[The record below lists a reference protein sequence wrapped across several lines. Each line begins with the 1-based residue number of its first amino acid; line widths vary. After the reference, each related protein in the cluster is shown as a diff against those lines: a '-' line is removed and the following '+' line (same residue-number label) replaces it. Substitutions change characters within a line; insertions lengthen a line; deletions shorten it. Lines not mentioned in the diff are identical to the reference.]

1 MYKIN
6 QNVPMSAEMPK
17 HGVTGLALRQEDV
30 DLFMDYIIDKEP
42 QQAKIFTEGKE
53 KIEKDT
59 RDAEI
64 YPIEYNAKRLYAIL
78 SKVAKTVNQYFGY
91 EIDGI
96 EKAQVIRYK
105 SPSRGYEYH
114 IDIGPEGTP
123 ATRKI
128 SMSLLLNER
137 YEGGEICFRTGESAS
152 CTKPKVGEVVA
163 FSSFLPHKVK
173 PITKGERYVLVAWFT
188 GPPFR

>member
-1 MYKIN
+1 
-6 QNVPMSAEMPK
+6 MSSELPK
-17 HGVTGLALRQEDV
+17 HGVTGLALKEEDV
-30 DLFMDYIIDKEP
+30 ELFMDYIIDKEP
-42 QQAKIFTEGKE
+42 QEAKIHTGGTEQKNASV
-53 KIEKDT
+53 

-64 YPIEYNAKRLYAIL
+64 YFIDYEAKRLYAIL
-78 SKVAKTVNQYFGY
+78 SRIAKHVNQYFGY

-105 SPSRGYEYH
+105 SPSKGYEYH
-114 IDIGPEGTP
+114 IDLGPEGVS

-128 SMSLLLNER
+128 SVSLLLNDK

>member
-1 MYKIN
+1 MTT
-6 QNVPMSAEMPK
+6 ELPK
-17 HGVTGLALRQEDV
+17 HGVTGLALKQEDV

-42 QQAKIFTEGKE
+42 QQAKVFTGGSE
-53 KIEKDT
+53 KVEKDT

-78 SKVAKTVNQYFGY
+78 SKIAKTVNQYFGY
-91 EIDGI
+91 DIDGI

-123 ATRKI
+123 ATRK
-128 SMSLLLNER
+128 

>member
-1 MYKIN
+1 MIVILYKIN

-91 EIDGI
+91 DIDGI

-137 YEGGEICFRTGESAS
+137 YEGLTTQSQTDYQRRKICT
-152 CTKPKVGEVVA
+152 CCLVYWPT
-163 FSSFLPHKVK
+163 FS
-173 PITKGERYVLVAWFT
+173 LV
-188 GPPFR
+188 